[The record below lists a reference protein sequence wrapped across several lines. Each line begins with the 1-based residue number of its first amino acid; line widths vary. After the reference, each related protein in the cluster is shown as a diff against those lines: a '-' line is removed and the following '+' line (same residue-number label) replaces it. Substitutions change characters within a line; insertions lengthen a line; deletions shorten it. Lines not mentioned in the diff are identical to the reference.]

1 MPIVFFS
8 FSGSKLPGYILPVL
22 PAAALLVADR
32 IASRNARW
40 LPPFAIFAG
49 TLLTALIGLYFVA
62 PKFAH
67 RESVRDLLLLADAR
81 GYANVPVIAQR
92 SDDRSAQFYAYDR
105 VIYNDEG
112 EVVPFDE
119 VTVDKARALGKKLLV
134 LISLEYVDQFRNAP
148 GIEVIGDNGRTAILG
163 WEPQK
168 AQEQTQKGTSN

>member
-1 MPIVFFS
+1 VMPIVFFS

-32 IASRNARW
+32 SSARNRR
-40 LPPFAIFAG
+40 LTPQLTIFAA
-49 TLLTALIGLYFVA
+49 TVLSVLIVLQWVA
-62 PKFAH
+62 PKFAQ
-67 RESVRDLLLLADAR
+67 RESVRDLLTLADAR

-92 SDDRSAQFYAYDR
+92 SDDRSAQFYGHGR

-119 VTVDKARALGKKLLV
+119 FTVAEGRARGGKFLV
-134 LISLEYVDQFRNAP
+134 LVPLDYVDEIRNAP

-163 WEPQK
+163 WTP
-168 AQEQTQKGTSN
+168 